1 MAAEKTGWRRRL
13 RTIITGIM
21 VLAVMTGLAAEWWVI
36 PAVIREQV
44 ENNLPDY
51 WQGRAEIGEIDF
63 SFFRPVVI
71 REVSL
76 IDEKKQRWL
85 YADSITFKLDG
96 WPGLHPV
103 LTQIDVERPNVQ
115 LYFSEGKCRLPFG
128 KGGDESSDN
137 SNSYVDLRNINVSN
151 IQFAV
156 CNNHGLK
163 KVWKGLQLGAVR
175 DGPVYKVRLTRVAED
190 DSINLLFG
198 GNIDPETLEAK
209 LALEVTC
216 VVEREEAAPLLSLLD
231 VSYLREAQGRLMA
244 SLVVNGRLDD
254 PANLKCQGTINL
266 DNWNAGLFHNLEISN
281 LSTLA
286 TINDRRIDFQN
297 ITANSCGGVV
307 NGTFWVKIPS
317 NQNVQYGGDMQA
329 DHIDLKE
336 LTEGITDLPR
346 INKGTAMA
354 HYTFDM
360 AGENMSALRAYGL
373 LMLDNAQLWNMP
385 VVLQIFN
392 HFNING
398 RDPLSASDLAALF
411 AMNGAT
417 TTFHRAVLTNAISA
431 VEMEP
436 GGSVNLETGHVDMYV
451 IGVPLKLLRK
461 LISAIPLVKLIVP
474 LRDRFSRLHL
484 KGSWNDSAS
493 ALIFKAPFKQL
504 QKDTDNFMKSTAKA
518 GGQVTEDTFNV
529 FKNMFDDLAKK
540 KTTQPARP

>member
-128 KGGDESSDN
+128 KGGDESSDD

-190 DSINLLFG
+190 DTINLLFG

-209 LALEVTC
+209 LALEVTS
-216 VVEREEAAPLLSLLD
+216 VVEREEAAPILALLD

-254 PANLKCQGTINL
+254 PENLKCQGTINL
-266 DNWNAGLFHNLEISN
+266 DNWNAGLFHNVTITN
-281 LSTLA
+281 MNTIA
-286 TINDRRIDFQN
+286 TINDRQI
-297 ITANSCGGVV
+297 GGTLEYER
-307 NGTFWVKIPS
+307 G
-317 NQNVQYGGDMQA
+317 
-329 DHIDLKE
+329 
-336 LTEGITDLPR
+336 
-346 INKGTAMA
+346 
-354 HYTFDM
+354 
-360 AGENMSALRAYGL
+360 
-373 LMLDNAQLWNMP
+373 
-385 VVLQIFN
+385 
-392 HFNING
+392 
-398 RDPLSASDLAALF
+398 
-411 AMNGAT
+411 
-417 TTFHRAVLTNAISA
+417 
-431 VEMEP
+431 
-436 GGSVNLETGHVDMYV
+436 GGS
-451 IGVPLKLLRK
+451 IFRISLR
-461 LISAIPLVKLIVP
+461 
-474 LRDRFSRLHL
+474 
-484 KGSWNDSAS
+484 
-493 ALIFKAPFKQL
+493 
-504 QKDTDNFMKSTAKA
+504 T
-518 GGQVTEDTFNV
+518 
-529 FKNMFDDLAKK
+529 
-540 KTTQPARP
+540 PAAE